1 MLESRDNAAE
11 AYEHIQKDLLSVP
24 NVKRQ
29 QHYSFTKKMTDMK
42 EQYFE
47 ENITTKTLLMN
58 PIESRIKVR
67 QITPS
72 TFSVTHSLIATQSLH
87 P

>member
-1 MLESRDNAAE
+1 MLESKDNAAE

-29 QHYSFTKKMTDMK
+29 QRYSFTKKITDMI

-47 ENITTKTLLMN
+47 ENITTKTLLRWH
-58 PIESRIKVR
+58 ERFSRTVLKVD
-67 QITPS
+67 
-72 TFSVTHSLIATQSLH
+72 
-87 P
+87 